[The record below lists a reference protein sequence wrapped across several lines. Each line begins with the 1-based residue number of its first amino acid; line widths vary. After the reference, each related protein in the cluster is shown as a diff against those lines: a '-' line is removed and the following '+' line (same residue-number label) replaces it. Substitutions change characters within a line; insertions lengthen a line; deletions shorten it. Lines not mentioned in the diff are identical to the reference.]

1 LGLQNRRTFGRVASL
16 VIVSLVLNGAIVLA
30 GLVVVALITSD
41 VFQSVIVPR
50 PSPFLRAS
58 ALIIRFA
65 WRACGNIGLRFA
77 DNERREGFFGTFAP
91 AALTWLLI
99 FWVATLVIGF
109 GLIFFGLRSQLHPMP
124 ASYWGA
130 AYYAGTSLLTL
141 GYGDITASSGIVR
154 AISLAAAAI
163 GLGTF
168 AVVTAFLFALFAAFQ
183 RREAFIV
190 TMRERM
196 GAPPSGVSYLW
207 RLVELDMLDDLPE
220 TFRLAEGWMAD
231 VMETH
236 LAYPVLAYFRSTH
249 DGQSWV
255 ATVGALLDAA
265 TLVITTVDVE
275 HHGRAKML
283 SRLGRHLV
291 NDFAHYYRFEIVHS
305 PGLDRA
311 EFVTVYEKLRR
322 HGMKMHDLE
331 PAWTAF
337 AELRATYAGP
347 LNAMA
352 QFWRTPPAQWIGDRS
367 VLPSRHVPL
376 PPTPIAARPE
386 MPDPMPPEPV
396 NR

>member
-1 LGLQNRRTFGRVASL
+1 MIFN
-16 VIVSLVLNGAIVLA
+16 VIVHVAIAVAGVL
-30 GLVVVALITSD
+30 VVALIASD

-50 PSPFLRAS
+50 PSTVLRPS
-58 ALIIRFA
+58 ALIVRWA
-65 WRACGNIGLRFA
+65 WRACGSIGLRIP
-77 DNERREGFFGTFAP
+77 DTDRRESFFGTFAP
-91 AALTWLLI
+91 AALTFLLI
-99 FWVATLVIGF
+99 FWVALLVLGF
-109 GLIFFGLRSQLHPMP
+109 GLIFFGFRSQLHPMP

-141 GYGDITASSGIVR
+141 GYGDITAGSGIVR
-154 AISLAAAAI
+154 ALSLAAAAI

-168 AVVTAFLFALFAAFQ
+168 AVVTAFLVALFAAFQ

-265 TLVITTVDVE
+265 TLVITTVDVD

-291 NDFAHYYRFEIVHS
+291 NDFTHSYRFDVVHS

-311 EFVTVYEKLRR
+311 EFVAVYEKLRA
-322 HGMKMHDLE
+322 HGMQMHDLD

-337 AELRATYAGP
+337 AELRATYAGS

-352 QFWRTPPAQWIGDRS
+352 QWWRTPPAQWIGDRS
-367 VLPSRHVPL
+367 VLPSRHVAPA
-376 PPTPIAARPE
+376 PVPIVTV
-386 MPDPMPPEPV
+386 PDVAETTPPEPV
-396 NR
+396 GR